1 MANKHSSNIIDTKAE
16 LSEVIR
22 LKLEK
27 AEALANLER
36 QIYFFEASYL
46 ADTHSYGNV
55 IKGWDRFLSNQK

>member
-1 MANKHSSNIIDTKAE
+1 MANKHGSNINDTKAE
-16 LSEVIR
+16 LTEIIR

-46 ADTHSYGNV
+46 TDTHSYGNV